1 MRCSEMCDKA
11 ARTMN
16 EDELPARMTLVD
28 DRGVSKVQR
37 MRADDVIIIGVES
50 PIEPAKLVFSI
61 C

>member
-1 MRCSEMCDKA
+1 MCDKP

>member
-1 MRCSEMCDKA
+1 MCDKP

-28 DRGVSKVQR
+28 DRGVKGVQR

-50 PIEPAKLVFSI
+50 PIEPAKRVFDL
-61 C
+61 

>member
-1 MRCSEMCDKA
+1 MRGSEMCDKP

-28 DRGVSKVQR
+28 DRGVKGVQR

-50 PIEPAKLVFSI
+50 PIEPAKRVFDL
-61 C
+61 